1 MNNIFCRQAQRDSE
15 GAAVLHVPGG
25 ARSDRQAEEPL
36 RSRDQWQRAHSPRK
50 FLSNIISIFLLLYLL
65 FILYSFILYEN
76 ILFSMDILKF
86 YLLFKYLLYEQYIFV

>member
-1 MNNIFCRQAQRDSE
+1 MNNILCRQAQRDSE

-50 FLSNIISIFLLLYLL
+50 FLSNIINIFFILTIYYLFCILL
-65 FILYSFILYEN
+65 FFIK
-76 ILFSMDILKF
+76 IF
-86 YLLFKYLLYEQYIFV
+86 YFQWIF